1 MTNCI
6 PVSERITSFIYIR
19 THQYYDNDHVCKL
32 GRTNNFINR
41 DKNYITG
48 EFIRGEFSLIIQIL
62 NYDDVFT
69 EKLLQRYFKNYHL
82 KRNGGTEFYNKKIM
96 DEIIPFLEKT
106 NIKFKVLNKEEINQ
120 IIFDDKFSSLIK
132 LKHINNIKINIK
144 NNKKEILNNHLK
156 YVINNYDTI
165 LRNQL
170 QQNYI
175 IDISNKLIDYNRVFI
190 KAPTGFGKTH
200 LYYKIINKFNFN
212 KILFLTPRR
221 DLNLQILDDKYSSY
235 LNLDEFSIIHFSH
248 NKNFILTDKF
258 IMTSCYQS
266 NKQLL
271 EFIQH
276 NNIIFDIIIFDE
288 SHILDSWLNNS
299 FLIDNI
305 TNYRIFGSATPTETI
320 EINTNIFGQIVEKI
334 NVSSLLSYKL
344 LCDIETI
351 IKQLNNQKKQYH
363 NLKDLIIDSMINF
376 NKRKGI
382 IYLNTQENVKTLY
395 KLLKKQNQI
404 NTYIYISD
412 NIDNDFDTNIKN
424 FEDDINKAVIIAVGK
439 ISYGYDNNNIDFI
452 CIGDPRQSDID
463 IRQIIG
469 RGLRWNKKD
478 YPNKILHL
486 LIPLYRDEFN
496 NYENNEHL
504 KKYLDYI
511 IGECEKDI
519 IFKSDGSFKISDKL
533 NESTESNN
541 YDGDIE
547 TIEIL
552 REYSTTGYNKF
563 TDFMRFLRKNNIYDE
578 RSYNHFREINN
589 WIPEIGNIHEK
600 YPKFCFRNIHPNNIN
615 YYWDKQE
622 ALNAYTLC
630 DEILMIKLGK
640 DKYRKCNYNNKLIK
654 INELDNKI
662 PIINFDL
669 YYPICK

>member
-1 MTNCI
+1 MNG
-6 PVSERITSFIYIR
+6 FIYIR
-19 THQYYDNDHVCKL
+19 THQYYDINQVCKL
-32 GRTNNFINR
+32 GRTKNFINR

-48 EFIRGEFSLIIQIL
+48 EFIRGHFILIIEIL

-69 EKLLQRYFKNYHL
+69 EKVIQRYFKNYHL
-82 KRNGGTEFYNKKIM
+82 KRNGGIEFYNKKII

-106 NIKFKVLNKEEINQ
+106 NIKFKVLNKKEINQ
-120 IIFDDKFSSLIK
+120 IIFNNKFSSLIK

-175 IDISNKLIDYNRVFI
+175 IDISNRLIDYNRVFI

-200 LYYKIINKFNFN
+200 LYYKIIKKFNFN

-221 DLNLQILDDKYSSY
+221 DLNLQILDEKYSKY
-235 LNLDEFSIIHFSH
+235 LNLDDFSIIHFSH

-334 NVSSLLSYKL
+334 NVSTLLSYKL

-351 IKQLNNQKKQYH
+351 IKQLNNQKNQYH
-363 NLKDLIIDSMINF
+363 NLKDLIIESMINF

-382 IYLNTQENVKTLY
+382 VYLNTQNNAKTLY
-395 KLLKKQNQI
+395 KLLKKQDQI

-412 NIDNDFDTNIKN
+412 NIDNDFDINIKN
-424 FEDDINKAVIIAVGK
+424 FENDVNKSVIIAVGK

-452 CIGDPRQSDID
+452 CLGDPRQSDID

-469 RGLRWNKKD
+469 RGLRWNKKE

-486 LIPLYRDEFN
+486 LIPLYRDEFD

-533 NESTESNN
+533 DESKESNN
-541 YDGDIE
+541 YNGDIE

-552 REYSTTGYNKF
+552 KEYSTTGYNKF

-578 RSYNHFREINN
+578 RRYNQFREINN
-589 WIPEIGNIHEK
+589 WIPEIGNIHKK

-622 ALNAYTLC
+622 AIEAYTIC

-640 DKYRKCNYNNKLIK
+640 DKYRKCNNNNKLIK

-662 PIINFDL
+662 PNINFDL
-669 YYPICK
+669 YYPIYK